1 MSRIVLLLL
10 CLAALSLVCSASN
23 SKRRSKSGSKK
34 NKGKKKNKASYR
46 DEGNDYS
53 SGGGVNKNNGDGST
67 VHKQSPF
74 LDGTNLPPGDSQSG
88 KLNDFITTKD
98 PFSSDFMK
106 KRLDDSRSRGLASG
120 SRGLA
125 SAANTDVYKTTRL
138 SLNLGVDVKEVEGVM
153 RSFRVRGVV
162 DIHYVKVDKEAEEAF
177 ILDSWGLF
185 LIRFIVVIIIVK
197 LRYVSEMCRFHK

>member
-53 SGGGVNKNNGDGST
+53 SGGGVTKNNGDGST

-74 LDGTNLPPGDSQSG
+74 LDGTNLPPDDSQSG

-106 KRLDDSRSRGLASG
+106 KRLDDSRSRGLAS
-120 SRGLA
+120 
-125 SAANTDVYKTTRL
+125 AANTDVYKTTRL
-138 SLNLGVDVKEVEGVM
+138 SLNLGVDVKEMEGVA

-197 LRYVSEMCRFHK
+197 LRYVSEMCRFP